1 MFMSEDE
8 IRRSYR
14 EAKDPEKQIKIL
26 ADMNCCTAF
35 QIKQV
40 LGIRTQVDE
49 KLYARFEELYGKGM
63 SDQKIAKETG
73 VSHPVVAR
81 WRKTKD
87 LPPNGKQVPKGPSES
102 AKEDSGSGDRA
113 KIQPYIFDAFCEASE
128 LMGKEGLPVRD
139 IWRDVLG
146 EVSEKI
152 FSLSLIFD
160 EDDGEIMAGA
170 ASLAARS
177 VLSQYKKSKGGGD

>member
-87 LPPNGKQVPKGPSES
+87 LPPNGKQVPKGPAES
-102 AKEDSGSGDRA
+102 VKDENGSGDRA
-113 KIQPYIFDAFCEASE
+113 KIQPYIFDSFCEASE

-146 EVSEKI
+146 EVSEKL

-160 EDDGEIMAGA
+160 EEDGEIMAGA